1 MHVEI
6 VSYKTGE
13 VVKTLGPY
21 ANERLAEKAE
31 RGVEANLDH
40 ENYYTRTV
48 DAPTEPRRDEAVSA

>member
-1 MHVEI
+1 MYVEV
-6 VSYKTGE
+6 VSYETGE

-21 ANERLAEKAE
+21 ASERLAEKAE

-48 DAPTEPRRDEAVSA
+48 AATAT